1 MSDKINY
8 IWEKYNTE
16 LDKVDVSNP
25 REAINTGYLRRTI
38 SGEGNTAVNEIKVL
52 AKNWKLDDLRIIEI
66 GAGYGAYCEEFH
78 KMFKV
83 KDYTI
88 IDTKSMLRFSEAYL
102 KDKDIECTFVDTE
115 ECLPD
120 RNWDLLIANICI
132 SEIPEEHAREM
143 LAYLFKR
150 VKKVAIM
157 DVNIPWLEEL
167 IKANFDKFLKNECSE
182 CNQTNHY
189 LYLGEKI

>member
-1 MSDKINY
+1 MPDQIDAR
-8 IWEKYNTE
+8 WQQYNTE
-16 LDKVDVSNP
+16 LDKVDISNI
-25 REAINTGYLRRTI
+25 REAIRTGYITRTV
-38 SGEGNTAVNEIKVL
+38 SGEGNTAVNEVRSLNK
-52 AKNWKLDDLRIIEI
+52 WKFEDVSVIEI

-78 KMFKV
+78 SQIKV

-88 IDTKSMLRFSEAYL
+88 VDTKSMLRFSKAYL
-102 KDKDIECTFVDTE
+102 ADKGINCTFLDTE
-115 ECLPD
+115 EPLPE
-120 RNWDLLIANICI
+120 RNWDLLVSNVCI

-157 DVNIPWLEEL
+157 DVNLPWLEEL
-167 IKANFDKFLKNECSE
+167 IKVNFDKFLKNECPE